1 MLKKII
7 KILES
12 KEVVAEFSEVVVQLR
27 KMQITDLEFDE
38 FAKLYFKI
46 CSPYPEYLA
55 EVWPNVVEITKEI
68 VASTST
74 NKGKRN
80 VITINSYRLKLIN
93 I

>member
-1 MLKKII
+1 MI

-12 KEVVAEFSEVVVQLR
+12 KEVAAEFSEVVVQLR

-38 FAKLYFKI
+38 FAKLYFKT

-55 EVWPNVVEITKEI
+55 EVWSNVVEIKKAI
-68 VASTST
+68 VASAST

-80 VITINSYRLKLIN
+80 
-93 I
+93 

>member
-1 MLKKII
+1 
-7 KILES
+7 
-12 KEVVAEFSEVVVQLR
+12 VVQLR

-38 FAKLYFKI
+38 FAKLYFKT

-55 EVWPNVVEITKEI
+55 EVWSNVVEIKKAI

-80 VITINSYRLKLIN
+80 
-93 I
+93 